1 MSQGLFGGLKVIDC
15 ASFIAAPAAATVL
28 SDFGAD
34 VIKIEPP
41 GEGDGYRTLHAR
53 PGAPQSPNKDD
64 YGWMLGSRNKRGIAL
79 DLKSPDGL
87 AVLQRLVDTAD
98 VFVTNMPLP
107 ARRRLKISYE
117 DLSARNPRLIYASFT
132 AYGEAGEEADRTG
145 FDSTAYW
152 ARSGLMDQV
161 RPDSSSP
168 PARAVAGMGD
178 QPSGVAL
185 YAAIVTALYRRQ
197 ITGKGGLA
205 TSSLLANGLWSN
217 GFLTQARLVG
227 APIPERR
234 PREESIIATSN
245 LYRTRDGRW
254 FNLAMVNDAKQYPP
268 LVAALGRPELATD
281 PRFVDTLSRRANGPA
296 LLGIFDELFA
306 KYDLAELRKLLDGA
320 GITYGVIHTIDEMLD
335 DRQMRD
341 AEAIVP
347 FADSSGETVSSP
359 FGIAGEAKTAPRQAP
374 TIDQHT
380 DEVLREYGYSEA
392 DIRRL
397 RDGKAVA

>member
-132 AYGEAGEEADRTG
+132 AYGEAGEEAD
-145 FDSTAYW
+145 
-152 ARSGLMDQV
+152 
-161 RPDSSSP
+161 PP
-168 PARAVAGMGD
+168 PARVLALEDDVPDRVADAHQVVLVEHERVHFGFEGEVVPRPGVLRRCRCHRLPLRGKPVSP
-178 QPSGVAL
+178 PSESPP
-185 YAAIVTALYRRQ
+185 VTPSRAPPPVP
-197 ITGKGGLA
+197 GSGSGCSPG
-205 TSSLLANGLWSN
+205 TSS
-217 GFLTQARLVG
+217 
-227 APIPERR
+227 
-234 PREESIIATSN
+234 
-245 LYRTRDGRW
+245 
-254 FNLAMVNDAKQYPP
+254 
-268 LVAALGRPELATD
+268 AA
-281 PRFVDTLSRRANGPA
+281 SC
-296 LLGIFDELFA
+296 
-306 KYDLAELRKLLDGA
+306 
-320 GITYGVIHTIDEMLD
+320 
-335 DRQMRD
+335 
-341 AEAIVP
+341 
-347 FADSSGETVSSP
+347 
-359 FGIAGEAKTAPRQAP
+359 
-374 TIDQHT
+374 
-380 DEVLREYGYSEA
+380 
-392 DIRRL
+392 
-397 RDGKAVA
+397 